1 MLLRNAGVI
10 AIHPIT
16 RAARL
21 HQIHPSKTS
30 ALRSAIWLV
39 KQELEA
45 SPFRSIILPRLY
57 IGDDDELEH
66 ELRRI
71 HKEIVTRADIDPK
84 NQYLPHIYS
93 VITSPYINEMEHLR
107 GT

>member
-30 ALRSAIWLV
+30 ALRSAIWLS

-45 SPFRSIILPRLY
+45 SPFRSIILLRVY

-71 HKEIVTRADIDPK
+71 HKQIVMRADIDPK
-84 NQYLPHIYS
+84 NKYLPHIYS
-93 VITSPYINEMEHLR
+93 VITSPYINEKEM
-107 GT
+107 

>member
-30 ALRSAIWLV
+30 ALRSAIWLT
-39 KQELEA
+39 KQDLEVSA
-45 SPFRSIILPRLY
+45 LRGIIVPRLY
-57 IGDDDELEH
+57 TDDNDELEH

-71 HKEIVTRADIDPK
+71 RKQIVTRADMDPK
-84 NQYLPHIYS
+84 NEFLPNIYS
-93 VITSPYINEMEHLR
+93 VVTSPYINELEH
-107 GT
+107 

>member
-10 AIHPIT
+10 AIHPVT

-30 ALRSAIWLV
+30 ALRSAIWLT

-57 IGDDDELEH
+57 IGDNDELEH
-66 ELRRI
+66 ELFRI
-71 HKEIVTRADIDPK
+71 RKQIVMRADIDPK
-84 NQYLPHIYS
+84 NRYLPYIFS
-93 VITSPYINEMEHLR
+93 VISSPYINELEH
-107 GT
+107 

>member
-30 ALRSAIWLV
+30 ALRSAIWLT
-39 KQELEA
+39 KQELEV
-45 SPFRSIILPRLY
+45 SSFRSIILPRVY
-57 IGDDDELEH
+57 IGDNDELEH

-71 HKEIVTRADIDPK
+71 RKQIVTRADMDPK
-84 NQYLPHIYS
+84 NEFLPNIYS
-93 VITSPYINEMEHLR
+93 VVTSPYINELETSV
-107 GT
+107 G